1 MNTPSQFRSAA
12 GLVAIGVAIAFTMTT
27 MVSSASAQTE
37 NETSVVGSHDGER
50 HRHYAGDGEF
60 LTAEEIEAMIPSREE
75 LAAMMLSAEEIQ
87 AMVPSEAELRAMI
100 PNEAELRESIPDRE
114 ELLAMIPIIETVE
127 ECHASGEF
135 MHSEESTDPATG
147 RERVRLMMC
156 REGLATQIR
165 SEALEDLRE
174 ARNEVANE
182 EDISGDV
189 RADVLASLDARIAQL
204 GR

>member
-1 MNTPSQFRSAA
+1 MNTPSQFRPAA
-12 GLVAIGVAIAFTMTT
+12 GLIAIGAVFALTMTA

-37 NETSVVGSHDGER
+37 NETSVIGSHDGER
-50 HRHYAGDGEF
+50 HGHYASDGEF
-60 LTAEEIEAMIPSREE
+60 LTAEQIEAMIPSHEE

-100 PNEAELRESIPDRE
+100 PSEAELRESIPDRE

-147 RERVRLMMC
+147 RERLRLMIC
-156 REGLATQIR
+156 REGLAVQIR

-174 ARNEVANE
+174 ARNEIADE
-182 EDISGDV
+182 EDIPREV
-189 RADVLASLDARIAQL
+189 RADVLASLDARIARL
-204 GR
+204 AR

>member
-1 MNTPSQFRSAA
+1 MNTPTQFRRAT
-12 GLVAIGVAIAFTMTT
+12 GLVVIGAALTFAMTG
-27 MVSSASAQTE
+27 MVSAASAQP
-37 NETSVVGSHDGER
+37 ETDVF
-50 HRHYAGDGEF
+50 ADGEF
-60 LTAEEIEAMIPSREE
+60 LTAEEIQAMVPSREE
-75 LAAMMLSAEEIQ
+75 LAAMMLTAEEIQ

-100 PNEAELRESIPDRE
+100 PNQAELRESIPDRE

-165 SEALEDLRE
+165 SEVLEDLRE
-174 ARNEVANE
+174 ARDEVASE
-182 EDISGDV
+182 ENIPSNV
-189 RADVLASLDARIAQL
+189 RADVLASLDARIAQMA
-204 GR
+204 R